1 MNWWLNKED
10 VLYIHNGIL
19 LSHKKSEIFLCAATQ
34 MDLEDIMISDI
45 SQTEKDEDYV
55 SLIHEISKTNELYNK
70 TK

>member
-1 MNWWLNKED
+1 M
-10 VLYIHNGIL
+10 LYIHNGIL